1 EKGMVESPHFFEQK
15 ERYETFLNE
24 YQTGKVIYLEIG
36 VGYTTPQFIKHPSW
50 TFTIKNPDAK
60 FVTMN
65 QNSYRI
71 HSDIKVRSNTVTDD
85 IQKTIVGANQIL
97 KEQNYVSN

>member
-1 EKGMVESPHFFEQK
+1 MVESPHFLKQK

-36 VGYTTPQFIKHPSW
+36 VGYTTQQFIKHPFW
-50 TFTIKNPDAK
+50 RFTRKNPDSK

-65 QNSYRI
+65 QKSYRI
-71 HSDIKVRSNTVTDD
+71 PSDIYDQSITLTDD
-85 IQKTIVGANQIL
+85 IQKTIVYANQIIN
-97 KEQNYVSN
+97 EQN